1 MDIYILSA
9 LLVAGIIALVFKKEP
24 RLATDRRNN
33 NSLTK
38 GEHSFF
44 ATLQSEHI
52 MFVASGD
59 GKHVRTIIDIEG
71 YQLNDDGDIVRGDPE
86 WDILDRITRKINGTY
101 FIGPEFFRH
110 KHTFMII
117 TSKENPNATVESSPD
132 EWVTPGVERTVSELR
147 RKFPRSVLVPNVEF
161 KGMLRGNIRVLANFE
176 VKNPYRAV
184 FTLNGKFFELIESYL
199 RTATNEFCQKM
210 TTEEFEQVN
219 KQLGGEF
226 SQHVFDTINENLI
239 RETGIAITGASVS
252 LFDSSDKETQRLLE
266 LQNKTEI
273 EGNAGITKARKEGEA
288 RIETAKA
295 EAEATKILA
304 TSAVADVMATVS
316 GLKELGV
323 SSNVAAQS
331 ATAIAEASRLANLK
345 GLTVYAPGKQT
356 TIPVERD
363 QY

>member
-1 MDIYILSA
+1 MDTYILSA
-9 LLVAGIIALVFKKEP
+9 LLIAGMVALFFKREP
-24 RLATDRRNN
+24 RATTARNN
-33 NSLTK
+33 NSGKK
-38 GEHSFF
+38 GHKFF
-44 ATLQSEHI
+44 DTLQSEHI

-59 GKHVRTIIDIEG
+59 GKHTRTIIDSEG
-71 YQLNDDGDIVRGDPE
+71 HRLNDVGDIIGGTPK
-86 WDILDRITRKINGTY
+86 WNLLDRITRKINGTY

-110 KHTFMII
+110 KHTFTII

-176 VKNPYRAV
+176 VKNPFRAV

-226 SQHVFDTINENLI
+226 SEHVVKTINENLI
-239 RETGIAITGASVS
+239 RETGVAITGASIS

-266 LQNKTEI
+266 LKNKTEI
-273 EGNAGITKARKEGEA
+273 EGNAAITKAQKDGEA
-288 RIETAKA
+288 AIIAARATA
-295 EAEATKILA
+295 EAAGILA
-304 TSAVADVMATVS
+304 TSSVADVMATVS

-323 SSNVAAQS
+323 SSDVAAQS
-331 ATAIAEASRLANLK
+331 ATAIAEATRLTNLK
-345 GLTVYAPGKQT
+345 GLTVYAPGKNT
-356 TIPVERD
+356 TIPLERD
-363 QY
+363 RY